1 MNTPFSIQIWRKNK
15 AWRMKT
21 VRKVRRIDEDEHNA
35 VINKKADYLS
45 KSIQILRKV
54 KALKFEG
61 TRQYK

>member
-1 MNTPFSIQIWRKNK
+1 MAEDSTL
-15 AWRMKT
+15 
-21 VRKVRRIDEDEHNA
+21 VRLGNENA
-35 VINKKADYLS
+35 DYTVINKKADYLS